1 MTVHNTR
8 RGGRIKIIFWL
19 KMNPRTKSCTLDYVR
34 LISWV
39 IFSLK
44 IDEKDLEKFQNPLL
58 GKSKSFMV
66 LLLNTIFKIFNGIIY
81 C

>member
-1 MTVHNTR
+1 MLGEVAVL
-8 RGGRIKIIFWL
+8 KLFFWL
-19 KMNPRTKSCTLDYVR
+19 QTNSRTKLCTLDYVR

-44 IDEKDLEKFQNPLL
+44 IDEKDLEKFQNLLL

-66 LLLNTIFKIFNGIIY
+66 LLLDTIF
-81 C
+81 